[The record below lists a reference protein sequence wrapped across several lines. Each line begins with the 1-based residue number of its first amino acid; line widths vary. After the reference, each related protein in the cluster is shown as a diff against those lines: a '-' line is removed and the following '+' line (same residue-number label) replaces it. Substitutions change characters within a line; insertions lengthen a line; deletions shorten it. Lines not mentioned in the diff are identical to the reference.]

1 MYLAHYN
8 LKRMPFATNPDP
20 NFLWLGENHKEAL
33 SVLKYG
39 IYKNDGF
46 LLLSGDIGTGKTSLI
61 RHLINLIKRKALF
74 AFIPIPNLDP
84 IDFFNYLSDEFGMEK
99 TYLKAVDFLLDFKKF
114 LLTAYSERIKVFLII
129 DEAQN
134 INHRLLE
141 AIRLL
146 SNIELD
152 NRKLISI
159 FFLGQTEFEAVL
171 MQEKN
176 KAIRQRITTAFH
188 LNPLTESDTEKYIA
202 HRLKIAGA
210 KNNLFSS
217 KACRKIHHIAEGIPR
232 LINSICDCA
241 LLSGY
246 AKGEKNINLSFIEE
260 CQIDLRIPIG
270 NP

>member
-8 LKRMPFATNPDP
+8 LSKMPFSTNPDP
-20 NFLWLGENHKEAL
+20 RFLWLGENHKEAL

-39 IYKNDGF
+39 VYKNEGF
-46 LLLSGDIGTGKTSLI
+46 LLLTGDIGTGKTSLV
-61 RHLINLIKRKALF
+61 RHLINLIKQKTLV
-74 AFIPIPNLDP
+74 AFVPIPNLDP
-84 IDFFNYLSDEFGMEK
+84 IDFFNYLSEEFGMEN
-99 TYLKAVDFLLDFKKF
+99 TYHKAVDFLIHFKRF
-114 LLTAYSERIKVFLII
+114 LLTAYSERIKVFLIV
-129 DEAQN
+129 DESQN

-159 FFLGQTEFEAVL
+159 FFIGQTEFERIL
-171 MQEKN
+171 MLERN

-188 LNPLTESDTEKYIA
+188 LNPLTESDTQKYIA
-202 HRLKIAGA
+202 HRLRVAGA
-210 KNNLFSS
+210 KNNLFNSD
-217 KACRKIHHIAEGIPR
+217 ACRKIHFISDGIPR

-246 AKGEKNINLSFIEE
+246 AKGIKSIDLSFIEQ
-260 CQIDLRIPIG
+260 CQIELRIPIG
-270 NP
+270 SQ

>member
-1 MYLAHYN
+1 MYLAHYDI
-8 LKRMPFATNPDP
+8 KRMPFKTNPDP
-20 NFLWLGENHKEAL
+20 KFLWLGENHREAL

-39 IYKNDGF
+39 IYKNEGF
-46 LLLSGDIGTGKTSLI
+46 LLLTGDIGTGKTSLV
-61 RHLINLIKRKALF
+61 RHLINLIKQKTLV

-84 IDFFNYLSDEFGMEK
+84 IDFFNYLSEEFGMQNR
-99 TYLKAVDFLLDFKKF
+99 YHKAVDFLIHFKRF
-114 LLTAYSERIKVFLII
+114 LLTAYSERIKVFLIV

-141 AIRLL
+141 VIRLL

-159 FFLGQTEFEAVL
+159 FFIGQTEFEAVL

-176 KAIRQRITTAFH
+176 KAIRQRITTSFH
-188 LNPLTESDTEKYIA
+188 LNPLNELETRKYIA
-202 HRLKIAGA
+202 HRLRVAGA
-210 KNNLFSS
+210 KKNMFTLD
-217 KACRKIHHIAEGIPR
+217 ACSKIHAISDGIPR

-246 AKGEKNINLSFIEE
+246 VKGTKIIDLSFIKE
-260 CQIDLRIPIG
+260 CQIELRIPIG
-270 NP
+270 MQ

>member
-8 LKRMPFATNPDP
+8 LKRMPFSTNPDP
-20 NFLWLGENHKEAL
+20 RFLWLGENHKEAL

-39 IYKNDGF
+39 VYKNDGF
-46 LLLSGDIGTGKTSLI
+46 LLLSGDIGTGKTSLV
-61 RHLINLIKRKALF
+61 RYLINLIKQKTLV
-74 AFIPIPNLDP
+74 AFIPIPNLEP
-84 IDFFNYLSDEFGMEK
+84 IDFFNYLSEEFGMEN
-99 TYLKAVDFLLDFKKF
+99 TYHKAVDFLIHFKRF

-159 FFLGQTEFEAVL
+159 FFIGQTEFEAVL
-171 MQEKN
+171 RREKN

-188 LNPLTESDTEKYIA
+188 LNPLTESDTQKYIA
-202 HRLKIAGA
+202 HRLRVAGA
-210 KNNLFSS
+210 EKNLFNSD
-217 KACRKIHHIAEGIPR
+217 ACRKIHFLSDGIPR

-246 AKGEKNINLSFIEE
+246 AKGKKSIDLNFIEE
-260 CQIDLRIPIG
+260 CQIELRIPIG
-270 NP
+270 TQ